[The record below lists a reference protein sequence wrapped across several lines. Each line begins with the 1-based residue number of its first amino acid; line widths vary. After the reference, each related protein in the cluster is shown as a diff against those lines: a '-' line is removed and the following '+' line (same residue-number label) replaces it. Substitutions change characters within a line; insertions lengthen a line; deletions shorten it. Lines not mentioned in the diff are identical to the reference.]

1 MNLPETYK
9 LCLRIKLL
17 DDNMANIKIIKIDK
31 RALTYTRLDGW
42 NYYVFRDDPNDFRI
56 WSYGEFSFNENH
68 LRLPD
73 NEHFTDETTCTY
85 KFSTDEH
92 RLNSLKRIKL

>member
-31 RALTYTRLDGW
+31 KMETIQMEYAPKAQRVKKFFRMFRVSEDG
-42 NYYVFRDDPNDFRI
+42 PI
-56 WSYGEFSFNENH
+56 M
-68 LRLPD
+68 
-73 NEHFTDETTCTY
+73 
-85 KFSTDEH
+85 
-92 RLNSLKRIKL
+92 I